1 MMREVRILRVGQE
14 ENLVIVAKVADT
26 FLTRLRGLLGSPE
39 PKEGE
44 GLLIVPCNSIHM
56 FGMKY
61 PLDVLF
67 LSKEN
72 EVVAILE
79 NIQPWR
85 ASRVYGKAQKVLEVR
100 AGTAKRLGLE
110 VGDRL
115 SLEEA

>member
-1 MMREVRILRVGQE
+1 MMREVRILRE
-14 ENLVIVAKVADT
+14 EQLVAVAKVADT
-26 FLTRLRGLLGSPE
+26 FLTRLRGLLGSEE

-56 FGMKY
+56 FGMTY
-61 PLDVLF
+61 PLDALF
-67 LSKEN
+67 LSADD

-85 ASRVYGKAQKVLEVR
+85 ASRVYGKARKVLEVR
-100 AGTAKRLGLE
+100 AGTAKKLGIR

-115 SLEEA
+115 SLTEESQ

>member
-1 MMREVRILRVGQE
+1 MMREVRILRE
-14 ENLVIVAKVADT
+14 EKLVIVAKVADS

-39 PKEGE
+39 PREGE

-100 AGTAKRLGLE
+100 AGTAKKLGIV